1 MTEKPA
7 ADARHSLSNLIAEP
21 IARFVARSGIT
32 PNMLTWL
39 GLLLNIGVAAVL
51 AWGYLFVGGFL
62 VLAAGAF
69 DLLDGAVARVTG
81 RTSKFGALLDS
92 TVDRFSE
99 AALLFGL
106 LVYYAMQN
114 HVQGTLVVFLALVGS
129 FAVSYVRARAEGL
142 GLQCG
147 VGWFT
152 RPERVVLLALGLIL
166 SPLPFVLLAAL
177 WILAV
182 MANFTAA
189 QRIYYVWKQT
199 CKTSGT
205 GS

>member
-1 MTEKPA
+1 MTQQKA
-7 ADARHSLSNLIAEP
+7 TDARHDLSNRIAEP
-21 IARFVARSGIT
+21 VARFIARSGVS
-32 PNMLTWL
+32 PNTLTWL

-51 AWGYLFVGGFL
+51 AWGHLFPGGFL

-81 RTSKFGALLDS
+81 ATSKFGALLDS

-99 AALLFGL
+99 AALLFGI
-106 LVYYAMQN
+106 LVFFAKQN
-114 HVQGTLVVFLALVGS
+114 DLQGILAVFLAMVGS

-142 GLQCG
+142 GIECG

-152 RPERVVLLALGLIL
+152 RPERVILLAVGLLL
-166 SPLPFVLLAAL
+166 SPLPYALPGVL

-182 MANFTAA
+182 MTNLTAG
-189 QRIYYVWKQT
+189 QRIYHVWKQT
-199 CKTSGT
+199 KKS
-205 GS
+205 S

>member
-1 MTEKPA
+1 MTEKPET
-7 ADARHSLSNLIAEP
+7 DARHSLSNRIAEP
-21 IARFVARSGIT
+21 IARFIARSGIT

-39 GLLLNIGVAAVL
+39 GLLLNIGVAVVL

-92 TVDRFSE
+92 TIDRFSE
-99 AALLFGL
+99 AAVLFGL
-106 LVYYAMQN
+106 LAYFAMQN

-152 RPERVVLLALGLIL
+152 RPERVVLLALGLVL
-166 SPLPFVLLAAL
+166 SPLPYALLAAL
-177 WILAV
+177 WILAF
-182 MANFTAA
+182 MSNFTAG

-199 CKTSGT
+199 CDTSGT
-205 GS
+205 GV